1 MRQTAPLDLDAACRA
16 HREAVVAAAARIL
29 GDRDA
34 AEDVAQEVFAGLWV
48 HPERHDAA
56 RGPLRTYLVMLAR
69 HRAID
74 ARRRRAARDRA
85 HEALAGELGARDGRL
100 EDDAE
105 TRALSHERE
114 GMVRRALPRL
124 APTQREALVLK
135 YWAGLS
141 DAGIALHTR
150 APLGT
155 VKGRVRL
162 AGAAL
167 RPLLRPA
174 LEPG

>member
-1 MRQTAPLDLDAACRA
+1 MSQTTPLDLVAACRA
-16 HREAVVAAAARIL
+16 HREAVVAAAARVL

-74 ARRRRAARDRA
+74 ALRRRAARDHA
-85 HEALAGELGARDGRL
+85 HEALAGARDGRV

-105 TRALSHERE
+105 TRALRRERAD
-114 GMVRRALPRL
+114 MVWRALPHL
-124 APTQREALVLK
+124 APAQREALILK

-141 DAGIALHTR
+141 DAGIAVHTR

-167 RPLLRPA
+167 RPLLAPR
-174 LEPG
+174 